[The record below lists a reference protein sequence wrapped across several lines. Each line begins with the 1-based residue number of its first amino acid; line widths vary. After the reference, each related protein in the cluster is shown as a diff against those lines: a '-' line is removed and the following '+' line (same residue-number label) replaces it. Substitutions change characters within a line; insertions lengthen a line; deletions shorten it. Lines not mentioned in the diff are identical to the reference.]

1 MQVGANSQ
9 LNFVFFIP
17 CVCSIASLIF
27 IFSVIRTRD
36 YRDYINILKSQRVW
50 IVDVRLYQ

>member
-27 IFSVIRTRD
+27 IFSIIRTRD
-36 YRDYINILKSQRVW
+36 YRDYILKSQRVW